1 MSHAVS
7 APPLVRAQN
16 SAKSAKSLTFTLHL
30 AALAASLITLMGLPT
45 TLVVRSATRAVW
57 ETSMDGVA
65 VVLSAIL
72 RFSLFPR
79 NNYADSDRICAQL
92 EKTRLRRAGS
102 AQVARHDGEVASAHH
117 RHHRPLHRLAPDD
130 VFVVDAR
137 RPDEFNHS
145 HVYSAVNCHYSEVAA
160 VEALFETHGVRKNQC
175 IVVYCAVGL
184 RSGWVARKLRK
195 RGYVNAATLYGGYY
209 HWGAA
214 LQLRILHNV

>member
-1 MSHAVS
+1 MSS
-7 APPLVRAQN
+7 
-16 SAKSAKSLTFTLHL
+16 
-30 AALAASLITLMGLPT
+30 PT

-92 EKTRLRRAGS
+92 EKTRLRRAGL
-102 AQVARHDGEVASAHH
+102 AHGAHHVAGVASAHYP
-117 RHHRPLHRLAPDD
+117 HHRSPHQLAPDD
-130 VFVVDAR
+130 VFVIDAR
-137 RPDEFNHS
+137 RADEFNHS
-145 HVYSAVNCHYSEVAA
+145 HVYSAVNCHYSDVAE
-160 VEALFETHGVRKNQC
+160 VEALFATHGVRKNQS

-209 HWGAA
+209 HWGTM
-214 LQLRILHNV
+214 